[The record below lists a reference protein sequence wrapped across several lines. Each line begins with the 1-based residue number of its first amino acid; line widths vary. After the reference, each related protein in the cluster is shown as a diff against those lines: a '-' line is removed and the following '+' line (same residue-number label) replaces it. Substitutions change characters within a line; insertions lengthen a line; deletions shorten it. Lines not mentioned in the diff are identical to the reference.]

1 MTGKYVSLRS
11 WITTYIIKQLNHHY
25 TCIDYCVGGNDT
37 SYSCL
42 WMCDWTVQLSGDT
55 KQH

>member
-25 TCIDYCVGGNDT
+25 TRIDYCVGGNDT

-42 WMCDWTVQLSGDT
+42 WMCDWTVQLSRDT